1 MYVYGWNRTGQ
12 TAARRM
18 DNQEVIGSYTDQQA
32 LNDGVLVDI
41 RRGSLNRVTRAVFD
55 AFTEPMG
62 DPRPIQP
69 VTDVTRLMGVIDTML
84 RVEPDSEGWR
94 TATVE
99 GKELWMVPNEV
110 NGLTLLFPDDG

>member
-1 MYVYGWNRTGQ
+1 M
-12 TAARRM
+12 AALRM
-18 DNQEVIGSYTDQQA
+18 DHNQRPKVIYAYPDGQA
-32 LNDGVLVDI
+32 VDDGFLVDI
-41 RRGSLNRVTRAVFD
+41 IRRGPLNRVSRAVFD
-55 AFTEPMG
+55 AFTKPMG

-84 RVEPDSEGWR
+84 KVEPDSEGWR

-110 NGLTLLFPDDG
+110 DGLTLLFPSDW